1 MIPMIKGERI
11 KSTKRLSLVSQ
22 RCKILRT
29 KPKPQMSAVS
39 VWLPHPCAPS
49 RHHKS
54 ITALPRIRCRIRF
67 FVYTELQAITTYNQS
82 IHLR

>member
-1 MIPMIKGERI
+1 MIPTTKGERI
-11 KSTKRLSLVSQ
+11 KSTKRLLLVSQ

-29 KPKPQMSAVS
+29 KPKQQISAIFVRF
-39 VWLPHPCAPS
+39 PHPCTLS

-54 ITALPRIRCRIRF
+54 ITALPRIRCRITF
-67 FVYTELQAITTYNQS
+67 FLYTELQAITIYNQS